1 MNDLGA
7 PRGWYDDPTLRH
19 QRRYFD
25 GTSWTDHVANGTEV
39 ATDPIRSATTP
50 TAPARSFLDSLG
62 RDATTRSA
70 PDFPTAMGGIG
81 GLIVGA
87 GIVALIGQSG
97 DRVAIVLAGL
107 VTFAVAL
114 GVVRF
119 VAPNVGFLTSPAVSV
134 AVIGIFT
141 TAIGVIVSDDGA
153 TGTDTPFQVL
163 LLAGLLCVAAWSLPG
178 FRGRPFL
185 LGVALVVIPL
195 ALAGLVAG
203 GSSCEFQSECN
214 PFESAAGSAG
224 LSSGAG
230 VVLAIIGCLML
241 LAVRRL
247 DALGRPGLATTFAAA
262 CIIDLVIGAFL
273 VAVDLGSTGGPLL
286 VALTGI
292 ALGVVG
298 HLGERRGLTWTG
310 AALAAGGVAVAIFD
324 LVDTESSTLGGIVA
338 VLTGA
343 IVIGA
348 PYAVVLL
355 TGDQPARDS
364 SGSSG
369 PGDN

>member
-7 PRGWYDDPTLRH
+7 PRGWYDDPTQRH

-25 GTSWTDHVANGTEV
+25 GTTWTDHVANGTEV
-39 ATDPIRSATTP
+39 ATDPMRPVTP
-50 TAPARSFLDSLG
+50 STPDRSFLDSLG

-81 GLIVGA
+81 GLIVGV
-87 GIVALIGQSG
+87 GIVALISQSG
-97 DRVAIVLAGL
+97 EQVAIVLAGL
-107 VTFAVAL
+107 VTFALAL
-114 GVVRF
+114 AIVLF

-134 AVIGIFT
+134 AVVGIFA
-141 TAIGVIVSDDGA
+141 TAIGVIVSDDGS
-153 TGTDTPFQVL
+153 TGTDTPFHVL
-163 LLAGLLCVAAWSLPG
+163 LLAGLLCVAVWGLPG
-178 FRGRPFL
+178 FRGRPLL

-195 ALAGLVAG
+195 ALAGLVASG
-203 GSSCEFQSECN
+203 TSCESFESDCN

-241 LAVRRL
+241 LAVRKL
-247 DALGRPGLATTFAAA
+247 DALDRPGLATTFAAA
-262 CIIDLVIGAFL
+262 CIINLVIGAFL
-273 VAVDLGSTGGPLL
+273 LAVDLGSTGGPLL
-286 VALTGI
+286 VALAGV

-310 AALAAGGVAVAIFD
+310 AALAAGGVVVAVFD
-324 LVDTESSTLGGIVA
+324 LVDTDSSTFGGIVA

-348 PYAVVLL
+348 PYAVVSF
-355 TGDQPARDS
+355 TGDRRAGESDPAEE
-364 SGSSG
+364 
-369 PGDN
+369 